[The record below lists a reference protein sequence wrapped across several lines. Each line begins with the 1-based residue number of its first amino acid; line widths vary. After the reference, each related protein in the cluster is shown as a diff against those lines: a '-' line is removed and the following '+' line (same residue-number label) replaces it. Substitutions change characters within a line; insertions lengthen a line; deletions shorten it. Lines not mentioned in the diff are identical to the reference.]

1 MTRIEA
7 ECEHGA
13 RVRITDCRDPALA
26 QIDFYTCSRPCCM
39 HAAFHT
45 VQDTTGRKPVVVPLP
60 PV

>member
-1 MTRIEA
+1 MTKIDG

-13 RVRITDCRDPALA
+13 RVRITDRRDPALA
-26 QIDFYTCSRPCCM
+26 EANIFTCVRPCCM

-45 VQDTTGRKPVVVPLP
+45 VHDATGRHPVVVPLP